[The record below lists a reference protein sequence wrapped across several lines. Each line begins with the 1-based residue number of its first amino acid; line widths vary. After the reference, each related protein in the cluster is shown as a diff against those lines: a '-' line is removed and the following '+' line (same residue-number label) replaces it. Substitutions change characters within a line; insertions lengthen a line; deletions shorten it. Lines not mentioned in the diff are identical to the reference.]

1 MLLKQNRIIP
11 FTLIKVTEGEQM
23 KLIMKTEFDNLREND
38 NHCYETDTNGE
49 KQVVKIYSG
58 ELLIAKKVKL
68 KRSIRYFGI
77 PTYQDYLT
85 QEG

>member
-1 MLLKQNRIIP
+1 MQ
-11 FTLIKVTEGEQM
+11 
-23 KLIMKTEFDNLREND
+23 LIMKTEFYNLSNND
-38 NHCYETDTNGE
+38 SHCYETDSNGE
-49 KQVVKIYSG
+49 KQVVKIYCG

-68 KRSIRYFGI
+68 KRSLRYFGI